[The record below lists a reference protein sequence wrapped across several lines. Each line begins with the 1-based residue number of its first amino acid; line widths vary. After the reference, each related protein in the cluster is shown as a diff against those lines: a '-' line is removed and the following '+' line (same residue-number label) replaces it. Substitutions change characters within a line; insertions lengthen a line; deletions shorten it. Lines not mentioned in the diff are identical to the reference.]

1 MRYKW
6 TIKTSDV
13 IVSST
18 TTSSSTL
25 TYSFPNNNTDR
36 NKVYTVICEDTE
48 SGNSCQMN
56 HVIKSCKYDRGCY
69 TISASIPSGTICG
82 GEDVSVDFSTTTEE
96 SICKMDEQHYKI
108 TPSMPSGTIC
118 GGSYNI
124 TFTAKLVKDI

>member
-13 IVSST
+13 IIDTGETENDLSF
-18 TTSSSTL
+18 
-25 TYSFPNNNTDR
+25 TYPFPNNNTDR
-36 NKVYTVICEDTE
+36 DKVYTIICEDE
-48 SGNSCQMN
+48 NGNSCQMN
-56 HVIKSCKYDRGCY
+56 HIIKSCKYDRGCY
-69 TISASIPSGTICG
+69 IILASIPSGTICG
-82 GEDVSVDFSTTTEE
+82 GEDVSVDFSTKTEE

-124 TFTAKLVKDI
+124 KFTAKLVKDI